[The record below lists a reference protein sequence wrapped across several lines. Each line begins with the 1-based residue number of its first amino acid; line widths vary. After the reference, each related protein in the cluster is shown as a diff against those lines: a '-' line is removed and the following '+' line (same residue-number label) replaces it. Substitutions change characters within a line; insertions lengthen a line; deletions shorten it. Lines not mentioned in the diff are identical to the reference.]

1 MLEDA
6 AGDARVFDECHDVHG
21 ATATWADQYVDGE
34 APFQQR
40 RPVQAAGT
48 RRIVRAGGVGA
59 VYHGLVML
67 VMRRD
72 RRIARRVD
80 GFRGDP
86 RAAQLVPLLDDEIGW
101 LRANRAPSLPSGTIQ
116 REGRMKCTG
125 ALLPHHHLWS
135 MVGR

>member
-6 AGDARVFDECHDVHG
+6 AGDARVFDEGHDVHG

-40 RPVQAAGT
+40 RPVKAAGT

-72 RRIARRVD
+72 RTLDFAWDKTEGQNGDVLHLTITVTAQSAIGGGHAVLITSTMGQRIAMWPGLIV
-80 GFRGDP
+80 
-86 RAAQLVPLLDDEIGW
+86 E
-101 LRANRAPSLPSGTIQ
+101 
-116 REGRMKCTG
+116 
-125 ALLPHHHLWS
+125 H
-135 MVGR
+135 